1 MDTHR
6 QGSRDPR
13 RRRRELSAAAHPR
26 AVNASDIFMSSC
38 YVWLV
43 RTTVRLDDELLSA
56 AKQRAAADHTT
67 LTALIED
74 SLRQTLAVQPAGPGE
89 RFSIRPFGANGTLP
103 GVDLEDS
110 AALRDLMDGLR

>member
-1 MDTHR
+1 
-6 QGSRDPR
+6 
-13 RRRRELSAAAHPR
+13 
-26 AVNASDIFMSSC
+26 
-38 YVWLV
+38 V

-74 SLRQTLAVQPAGPGE
+74 SLRQTLAVRPVESGE
-89 RFSIRPFGANGTLP
+89 RFSIRPFGGNGALP
-103 GVDLEDS
+103 GVDLDNS

>member
-1 MDTHR
+1 M
-6 QGSRDPR
+6 
-13 RRRRELSAAAHPR
+13 
-26 AVNASDIFMSSC
+26 
-38 YVWLV
+38 

-74 SLRQTLAVQPAGPGE
+74 SLRQTLSVRPPKSGE
-89 RFSIRPFGANGTLP
+89 RFSIRAFGGNGVLP
-103 GVDLEDS
+103 GVDLDNS